1 MKKMARAVVLAV
13 AASAGSVLAADP
25 DLSKLPPVSPRQDV
39 TYEKDIRPIFE
50 ASCFR
55 CHGDQ
60 GRPRGGL
67 RLDTLEAV
75 LKGSE
80 DGKVLSR
87 GHSDR
92 SPLVIAVAQL
102 DDETAMPPKPMTPGS
117 MLARQMMSQGDKDK
131 DHKLSK
137 PEMTALADAWF
148 EKMDSDHA
156 GKLDQ
161 QTFVQRF
168 SAVMPQQRRG
178 GPRGNFG
185 PGGGGPQ
192 GGPPGGGGAGGG
204 GFGGPPGDQGPQ
216 GGGPRGGRPEGG
228 RPNGGPPG
236 GGAGGGGGFG
246 GGGPGGPGGGGF
258 GGGAGG
264 RGRGGMMGPGF
275 IAQRL
280 FTAADTDHDGNLTK
294 EEWHSAFSNWFD
306 QWDKQKAGSLA
317 QSDITTGLN
326 AIIPQPNF
334 GGRPGGPQGGPGGG
348 FGGGAGGAGGRGGG
362 QGRGQ
367 GGAGGGG
374 GFGPRGGGGF
384 GGGGPAPKPL
394 TADQVSLIRAWID
407 QGAK

>member
-1 MKKMARAVVLAV
+1 MKKMAHAVVLAV
-13 AASAGSVLAADP
+13 VASAGSVLAADP

-55 CHGDQ
+55 CHGDE

-102 DDETAMPPKPMTPGS
+102 DDETAMPPKPVTPGS

-161 QTFVQRF
+161 QTFAQRF

-185 PGGGGPQ
+185 PGGGGRQ

-216 GGGPRGGRPEGG
+216 GGGPQGGGPEGG

-236 GGAGGGGGFG
+236 GGAGSGGGFG
-246 GGGPGGPGGGGF
+246 GGGQGGPGGGGF
-258 GGGAGG
+258 GGGPGG
-264 RGRGGMMGPGF
+264 RGRGGMGPGF

-348 FGGGAGGAGGRGGG
+348 FGGGAGGPGGPGGG
-362 QGRGQ
+362 QGPRR

>member
-1 MKKMARAVVLAV
+1 MKKMAHAVVLAV

-25 DLSKLPPVSPRQDV
+25 DLSKLPPVSSRQDV
-39 TYEKDIRPIFE
+39 TYEKDIRPILE
-50 ASCFR
+50 TTCFR
-55 CHGDQ
+55 CHGDE

-67 RLDTLEAV
+67 RLDSLEAV

-92 SPLVIAVAQL
+92 SPLVIAVAQV

-137 PEMTALADAWF
+137 QEMTALADAWF

-161 QTFVQRF
+161 QTFVNRF
-168 SAVMPQQRRG
+168 STVMPQQRRG

-192 GGPPGGGGAGGG
+192 GEPPGGGAGGG
-204 GFGGPPGDQGPQ
+204 GFGGPQGDQGPQ
-216 GGGPRGGRPEGG
+216 GGGPRGGGPEGA

-236 GGAGGGGGFG
+236 GGPVGGGGFG

-258 GGGAGG
+258 AGG
-264 RGRGGMMGPGF
+264 RGRGGMGPGF

-294 EEWHSAFSNWFD
+294 EEWHSAFANWFD
-306 QWDKQKAGSLA
+306 QWDKQKAGALA

-326 AIIPQPNF
+326 AIIPQPN
-334 GGRPGGPQGGPGGG
+334 
-348 FGGGAGGAGGRGGG
+348 
-362 QGRGQ
+362 
-367 GGAGGGG
+367 
-374 GFGPRGGGGF
+374 
-384 GGGGPAPKPL
+384 
-394 TADQVSLIRAWID
+394 
-407 QGAK
+407 

>member
-1 MKKMARAVVLAV
+1 MKKVAHAIVLAV

-55 CHGDQ
+55 CHGDE
-60 GRPRGGL
+60 GRPRAGL
-67 RLDTLEAV
+67 RLDSLEAV

-148 EKMDSDHA
+148 EKMDTDHA

-168 SAVMPQQRRG
+168 STVMPQQRRG

-192 GGPPGGGGAGGG
+192 GGGPPGGG
-204 GFGGPPGDQGPQ
+204 
-216 GGGPRGGRPEGG
+216 PEGG

-280 FTAADTDHDGNLTK
+280 FIAADVNHDGELSK
-294 EEWHSAFSNWFD
+294 EEWHSTFGNWFD

-348 FGGGAGGAGGRGGG
+348 FGGGAGGPGGPGGG
-362 QGRGQ
+362 QGPRR

-374 GFGPRGGGGF
+374 GFGPRGGGGGF